1 MKKLILLIAV
11 LCMIS
16 ISYAQ
21 VLTLTDVP
29 TDVSK
34 VFVKSHP
41 KVTQVEWTKAGDNF
55 KANYSEDS
63 TYRSATYS
71 LKGKITETEKQIPVT
86 SLPAAAIKYLN
97 ENFSDSYAKKTLQ
110 IKSGKGKV
118 TYSVNIKDVVLLFD
132 ANGKYIKPTTV

>member
-29 TDVSK
+29 ADVSK

-41 KVTQVEWTKAGDNF
+41 KVTLVEWTKAGDNF
-55 KANYSEDS
+55 KANYTEDS

-71 LKGKITETEKQIPVT
+71 SKGKITETEKQISVT
-86 SLPAAAIKYLN
+86 ALPSAAIKYLN
-97 ENFSDSYAKKTLQ
+97 ENFSDGYAKKTLQ
-110 IKSGKGKV
+110 IKSVKGKV

-132 ANGKYIKPTTV
+132 SNGKYIKPTI